1 MTTNTPHMET
11 LVNDFISI
19 VKGETYNGW
28 KNYETWNVS
37 LWIQNDESFYSCA
50 QEATNY
56 YDLLIHLQNNCV
68 DETPDGVDFED
79 DSLDYETLNELVSSI
94 N

>member
-1 MTTNTPHMET
+1 MET
-11 LVNDFISI
+11 TINELTSI

-56 YDLLIHLQNNCV
+56 YDLLIHLQNNFV

-79 DSLDYETLNELVSSI
+79 DSLDYEALNELVSSI